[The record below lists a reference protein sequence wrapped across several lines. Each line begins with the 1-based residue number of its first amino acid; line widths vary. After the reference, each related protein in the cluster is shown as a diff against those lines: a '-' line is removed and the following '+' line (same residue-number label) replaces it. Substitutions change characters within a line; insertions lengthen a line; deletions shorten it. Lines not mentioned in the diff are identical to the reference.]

1 MTPNP
6 ERRPKVLCVDDEPP
20 LLRSL
25 RWLLR
30 REFDVA
36 VASSGREALALL
48 AADRFD
54 VVLSDQR
61 MPGMCGSEFLSLA
74 QQVSPLTVRLL
85 LTGYADFSAVVAALN
100 EGDVFRYI
108 SKPWDDDKLI
118 RCVQEAARLS
128 RVSRLA
134 WSDFAD
140 TVSEAGPSDPRH
152 EVLLVQPD
160 ADFARACAEACGNKV
175 PRQPCLLMAQDLAD
189 ALTLLSQR
197 APAAMVLQ
205 QQGDP
210 RGTVELVRAIRR
222 KRRRMPVVLASDS
235 HDIQALQ
242 QLINEGLIHRYLYLP
257 ADSGHIARTIVSA
270 VDQHLRRGPLSRH
283 LSMPHASVPV
293 QASTTPAPAATTG
306 ALTRRPRWLANW
318 LPPAWRERRGG

>member
-1 MTPNP
+1 MTPKT
-6 ERRPKVLCVDDEPP
+6 ERLPKVLCVDDEPP

-30 REFDVA
+30 SEFDVT
-36 VASSGREALALL
+36 VASNGREALVLL

-74 QQVSPLTVRLL
+74 REVSPLTVRLL

-108 SKPWDDDKLI
+108 SKPWNDDKLI

-128 RVSRLA
+128 RVSRMA

-140 TVSEAGPSDPRH
+140 TVSEAGSSLSRE
-152 EVLLVQPD
+152 EVLLVQAD
-160 ADFARACAEACGNKV
+160 ARFARACAEACDGKV
-175 PRQPCLLMAQDLAD
+175 PNQPRLLMAQDLAD

-197 APAAMVLQ
+197 SPVAMVLQ
-205 QQGDP
+205 QRGDS

-222 KRRRMPVVLASDS
+222 QRRRMPVVLASDS

-257 ADSGHIARTIVSA
+257 ADSAHIARTIIDA
-270 VDQHLRRGPLSRH
+270 IDQHAKRNILPRH
-283 LSMPHASVPV
+283 LSMPRFPGPV
-293 QASTTPAPAATTG
+293 HPPPKPAPAAAAG
-306 ALTRRPRWLANW
+306 ALARRPHWLANW
-318 LPPAWRERRGG
+318 LRLGRRERRD

>member
-1 MTPNP
+1 MIPNS
-6 ERRPKVLCVDDEPP
+6 ERLPKVLCVDDEPS

-108 SKPWDDDKLI
+108 SKPWDDNKLV

-140 TVSEAGPSDPRH
+140 TVSEAGPSDSRH

-160 ADFARACAEACGNKV
+160 ADFARGCAEACGEKV
-175 PRQPCLLMAQDLAD
+175 LMQARLLVAHDLAD

-197 APAAMVLQ
+197 SPGVMVLQ
-205 QQGDP
+205 QQGDA

-235 HDIQALQ
+235 HDIHALQ
-242 QLINEGLIHRYLYLP
+242 QFINEGLIHRYLYLP
-257 ADSGHIARTIVSA
+257 ADSGHIARTIVGA
-270 VDQHLRRGPLSRH
+270 VDQHTTRGVLPRH
-283 LSMPHASVPV
+283 LSAPRLSGPT
-293 QASTTPAPAATTG
+293 QSPQERAPAATVE
-306 ALTRRPRWLANW
+306 ALARKPRWLANW
-318 LPPAWRERRGG
+318 LPLARRERRGD